1 MDSSELSL
9 LLKGISDWRPF
20 TEYTIRQAPTQPGVY
35 VIRMTGGQRFG
46 RLRGESDI
54 LYIGSTEAKRGLR
67 QRLRQYLHPGPTQWT
82 NKRVNQLAKKYEM
95 EVAWYPCDEAGNLEH
110 QLLRRYLEQHDE
122 LPPLNHASR
131 KKLKKALLE
140 TIRVDDEVVSES
152 FPPNN
157 KD

>member
-1 MDSSELSL
+1 
-9 LLKGISDWRPF
+9 
-20 TEYTIRQAPTQPGVY
+20 
-35 VIRMTGGQRFG
+35 
-46 RLRGESDI
+46 
-54 LYIGSTEAKRGLR
+54 
-67 QRLRQYLHPGPTQWT
+67 
-82 NKRVNQLAKKYEM
+82 M

-140 TIRVDDEVVSES
+140 TIRVDDEVVSEG

-157 KD
+157 ED